1 MTSTHE
7 QATARLRDL
16 REALENG
23 TWRPSRPERTCA
35 AAILDAPA
43 KTPPVDA
50 VLEGMRTAGPAISPT
65 GEANLFATA
74 LVRSATLLRSE
85 GFRSS
90 KEGQQLLADMRA
102 LFEEVTDRVP
112 LQPPWASRIG

>member
-1 MTSTHE
+1 MTSTYE
-7 QATARLRDL
+7 QATARLRGL
-16 REALENG
+16 REGLENG
-23 TWRPSRPERTCA
+23 TWSPSRPERRCA
-35 AAILDAPA
+35 AAVLDAAP

-50 VLEGMRTAGPAISPT
+50 VLEGMRTAGPAVSPT
-65 GEANLFATA
+65 GEANLFASA

-102 LFEEVTDRVP
+102 LLEEVTDRAP
-112 LQPPWASRIG
+112 LRPPWASRIG